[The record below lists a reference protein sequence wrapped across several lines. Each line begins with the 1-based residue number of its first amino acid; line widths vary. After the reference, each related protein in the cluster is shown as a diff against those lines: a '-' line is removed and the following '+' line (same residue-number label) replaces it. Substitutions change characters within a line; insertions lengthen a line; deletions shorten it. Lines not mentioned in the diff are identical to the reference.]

1 MARNWSIEVVSM
13 WGLRE
18 SYSLRAHL
26 IAFAAITLLPVLGL
40 TGVLLARSAVLE
52 HQQLESELARTA
64 SSLADVL
71 DRDIERQI
79 TILRTLATMP
89 SLAQGD
95 WPAFYNS
102 AKAAVA
108 PKAYVILIDTSGR
121 QLVNTFVPFGEAPA
135 VTGDPDTLARILESK
150 EPVISDLFVSL
161 VTKKPVYNV
170 SIPIAPN
177 GSNVRYV
184 LSLGQLTD
192 DFLPLLQS
200 QSRGPEWVS
209 SFIDRQGIVLAR
221 SRDHA
226 AFSGKVHQ
234 GFRED
239 SQSIGHQVRR
249 TTSLDGDDVLRAV
262 VRSKMTGWLVTASV
276 PVRIAEAPL
285 RQSVWFWSAL
295 AGLSFVL
302 ALAGAG
308 LFGRLLARPIEA
320 SMEAA
325 AALGREAPIPALK
338 STLTEANALVA
349 AQQRASEEL
358 ARRATHQRLLL
369 HELSH
374 RVKNVLAVVQSLVQR
389 TVSEGRSLTE
399 ARDVL
404 TERLLALGRAQ
415 EVLMRTEW
423 SGASLREIVEAE
435 LTPFSDRVT
444 IEGPPLIVRG
454 AMVQTFALVLHEL
467 ATNALKHGSLS
478 SGGTLAVSWS
488 IADRD
493 EAKRFT
499 FKWEEKGGASVEP
512 PTRKG
517 FGRTLLEGAVAAE
530 TGVRPTLSF
539 CASGFVYEID
549 APLSSVGEPAI
560 VS

>member
-1 MARNWSIEVVSM
+1 MVSK

-40 TGVLLARSAVLE
+40 TAVLLARSAALE
-52 HQQLESELARTA
+52 HQQLESELARAA
-64 SSLADVL
+64 SSLAEVL

-89 SLAQGD
+89 SLTKSD
-95 WPAFYNS
+95 WPTFYAS

-108 PKAYVILIDTSGR
+108 PNAYVILIDTSGR
-121 QLVNTFVPFGEAPA
+121 QLVNTFVPYGEAPA
-135 VTGDPDTLARILESK
+135 VTGDPETLRRIVESK

-170 SIPIAPN
+170 SIPITPN

-192 DFLPLLQS
+192 DFLPLLES

-209 SFIDRQGIVLAR
+209 SLIDRQGIVLAR
-221 SRDHA
+221 TRDHA
-226 AFSGKVHQ
+226 RFTGKAHP
-234 GFRED
+234 GFLED
-239 SQSIGHQVRR
+239 SKGNANPVRR
-249 TTSLDGDDVLRAV
+249 TISLDGDDVLRAA

-276 PVRIAEAPL
+276 PVRMAEAPL
-285 RQSVWFWSAL
+285 RQSIWFWSVL

-302 ALAGAG
+302 ALSGAG
-308 LFGRLLARPIEA
+308 LFARLMAQPIEA

-325 AALGREAPIPALK
+325 AALGREEPIAALK
-338 STLTEANALVA
+338 SSLTEANAVVA
-349 AQQRASEEL
+349 AQQRASEQL
-358 ARRATHQRLLL
+358 AKRAAHQRLLL

-374 RVKNVLAVVQSLVQR
+374 RVKNVLTVVQSLVQR
-389 TVSEGRSLTE
+389 TASDGRSLTE

-423 SGASLREIVEAE
+423 NGALLREIVEAE
-435 LTPFSDRVT
+435 LAPFSNRVT
-444 IEGPPLIVRG
+444 IEGPPISVKG

-467 ATNALKHGSLS
+467 ATNAVKHGSLAS
-478 SGGTLAVSWS
+478 VGGTLAVRWS
-488 IADRD
+488 IAERH
-493 EAKRFT
+493 EAKRFK
-499 FKWEEKGGASVEP
+499 FRWEEKGDVSVKP
-512 PTRKG
+512 PARRG
-517 FGRTLLEGAVAAE
+517 FGTTLLAGAVAAE
-530 TGVRPTLSF
+530 SGVRPTLSF
-539 CASGFVYEID
+539 CPSGFVYEID
-549 APLSSVGEPAI
+549 APLSTIVEPAK
-560 VS
+560 VG

>member
-1 MARNWSIEVVSM
+1 MGSK

-26 IAFAAITLLPVLGL
+26 IAFAAVTLLPVLGL
-40 TGVLLARSAVLE
+40 TAVLLARSAALE
-52 HQQLESELARTA
+52 HRQLESELAQAA
-64 SSLADVL
+64 SSLAEVL

-89 SLAQGD
+89 SLAKGD
-95 WPAFYNS
+95 WPTFYNS

-121 QLVNTFVPFGEAPA
+121 QLANTFVPYGEAPA
-135 VTGDPDTLARILESK
+135 VTGDPETLRRILESK

-221 SRDHA
+221 SKDHGR
-226 AFSGKVHQ
+226 FRGKAHL
-234 GFRED
+234 GFAED
-239 SQSIGHQVRR
+239 LKASDNQVRR
-249 TTSLDGDDVLRAV
+249 STSLDGDDVLRAV
-262 VRSKMTGWLVTASV
+262 VRSKSTGWLVAASV
-276 PVRIAEAPL
+276 PVRMAEAPL
-285 RQSVWFWSAL
+285 RRSVWFWSGL

-302 ALAGAG
+302 ALSGAW
-308 LFGRLLARPIEA
+308 LFARLMSRPIEA

-325 AALGREAPIPALK
+325 AALGREEPIPALK
-338 STLTEANALVA
+338 SSLTEANAVVA

-358 ARRATHQRLLL
+358 GKRAAHQKLLL

-374 RVKNVLAVVQSLVQR
+374 RVKNILAVVQSIIQR
-389 TVSEGRSLTE
+389 TVADGRSVTE
-399 ARDVL
+399 AREIL
-404 TERLLALGRAQ
+404 TERLLALARAQ

-435 LTPFSDRVT
+435 VAPFSNRVT
-444 IEGPPLIVRG
+444 IEGPPITVKG

-467 ATNALKHGSLS
+467 ATNAVKHGSLAS
-478 SGGTLAVSWS
+478 KGGRLAVSWS
-488 IADRD
+488 IGERD
-493 EAKRFT
+493 EAKRFK
-499 FKWEEKGGASVEP
+499 FRWEEKGGTSVKP
-512 PTRKG
+512 PVRKG
-517 FGRTLLEGAVAAE
+517 FGTTLLEGAVAAE
-530 TGVRPTLSF
+530 SGVQPTLSF
-539 CASGFVYEID
+539 CQSGFVYEID
-549 APLSSVGEPAI
+549 APLSTVVEPAK
-560 VS
+560 VG

>member
-1 MARNWSIEVVSM
+1 MVSK

-26 IAFAAITLLPVLGL
+26 IAFAAITLLPLLGL
-40 TGVLLARSAVLE
+40 TAVLLARSAALE
-52 HQQLESELARTA
+52 HQQLESELAQAA
-64 SSLADVL
+64 SSLAEVL

-89 SLAQGD
+89 SLAKGD
-95 WPAFYNS
+95 WATFYGS

-121 QLVNTFVPFGEAPA
+121 QLVNTFVPYGEAPA
-135 VTGDPDTLARILESK
+135 VTGDPETLRRIVESK

-170 SIPIAPN
+170 SIPITPN
-177 GSNVRYV
+177 GSNVRYI
-184 LSLGQLTD
+184 LSMGQLTD

-209 SFIDRQGIVLAR
+209 AFIDRQGLVLAR

-226 AFSGKVHQ
+226 RFTGKAHPAFL
-234 GFRED
+234 ED
-239 SQSIGHQVRR
+239 SKGVGNQVRR

-276 PVRIAEAPL
+276 PVRMAEAPL
-285 RQSVWFWSAL
+285 RQSVWFWGLL

-302 ALAGAG
+302 ALSGAG
-308 LFGRLLARPIEA
+308 LFARLLARPIEA

-325 AALGREAPIPALK
+325 AALGREEPIAALQ
-338 STLTEANALVA
+338 SSLSEANAVVA
-349 AQQRASEEL
+349 AQQRASEQL
-358 ARRATHQRLLL
+358 AKRAAHQRLLL

-374 RVKNVLAVVQSLVQR
+374 RVKNILTVVQSLVQR
-389 TVSEGRSLTE
+389 TVSDGRSLAE
-399 ARDVL
+399 ARDIL

-423 SGASLREIVEAE
+423 NGASLRDIVESE
-435 LTPFSDRVT
+435 LAPFSNRVT
-444 IEGPPLIVRG
+444 IEGPPISVKG

-467 ATNALKHGSLS
+467 ATNAVKHGSLAS
-478 SGGTLAVSWS
+478 IAGTLAVSWS
-488 IADRD
+488 IAERD
-493 EAKRFT
+493 DAKRFK
-499 FKWEEKGGASVEP
+499 FRWEEKGGDLVKP

-517 FGRTLLEGAVAAE
+517 FGTTLLEGAVATE
-530 TGVRPTLSF
+530 SGVRPTLSF
-539 CASGFVYEID
+539 CPSGFVYEID
-549 APLSSVGEPAI
+549 APLYSVVEPAKAG
-560 VS
+560 